1 MNTLFRKLFT
11 AVALLL
17 VLTLSRFITIP
28 VYADEAS
35 PIEENT
41 TTEQVEETNQPV
53 ETVEEATPPST
64 GGSESTSSE
73 EYHLDEE
80 LPILEQLPENT
91 EIIVLDEEGETIP
104 LANSLASSV
113 DRGIVSPSSSN
124 TEIIVL
130 DEEGETI
137 PLATEEAKEVVS
149 SSDPMWCP
157 AGKTPI
163 ANVGGCSPDFTTFS
177 DLLAWL
183 QANDPGMAG

>member
-104 LANSLASSV
+104 LA
-113 DRGIVSPSSSN
+113 
-124 TEIIVL
+124 
-130 DEEGETI
+130 
-137 PLATEEAKEVVS
+137 TEEAKEVVS

-177 DLLAWL
+177 D
-183 QANDPGMAG
+183 